1 MKGRMLLALAPM
13 QDVTN
18 LAFMRA
24 LHRLG
29 SLPDYFVT
37 AYFRSSSGRKGFSP
51 AALACLTEN
60 ETGVP
65 IYAQLA
71 GSDPASLV
79 RDARALLEYPVAG
92 IDLNA
97 GCPAPIVC
105 RKGAGSG
112 LLRVAKRFDAVLGA
126 LREAVPAGKFSVKCR
141 LGWEETAEW
150 EMILPL
156 LRSHAPDLLAVHA
169 RTRAGMYTAPV
180 DAEAVR
186 CAVVAMP
193 CPVVANGNICD
204 LATARAWME
213 AASPTGLMIGRG
225 AVRNPYLF
233 RVLRGGA
240 LPTYRDILTYAEIL
254 FEESCRLLA
263 SESEAVQCHR
273 LKKYLVYLAADL
285 PADFGFRMRSAATRA
300 AMLSALRDH
309 LAFGDPFPSLPPSGA
324 PLFAGVHGWSQR
336 I

>member
-1 MKGRMLLALAPM
+1 MLLALAPM

-18 LAFMRA
+18 LAFMRT

-29 SLPDYFVT
+29 SLPDYFVS
-37 AYFRSSSGRKGFSP
+37 AYFRSSPGRSGFSP
-51 AALACLTEN
+51 ATLACLTQN

-65 IYAQLA
+65 LYAQLA
-71 GSDPASLV
+71 GSDPVSLV

-105 RKGAGSG
+105 RKGAGAG
-112 LLRVAKRFDAVLGA
+112 LLRVHKRFDAVLGA
-126 LREAVPAGKFSVKCR
+126 LREAVPAGMFTVKCR
-141 LGWEETAEW
+141 IGWEDAAEW
-150 EMILPL
+150 GMLLPVL
-156 LRSHAPDLLAVHA
+156 NRHKPDLLAVHA
-169 RTRAGMYTAPV
+169 RTRAGMYMAPV
-180 DAEAVR
+180 EPTAVR
-186 CAVVAMP
+186 HAVSAMD
-193 CPVVANGNICD
+193 CPVVANGNIVD
-204 LATARAWME
+204 SSTARAWIE
-213 AASPTGLMIGRG
+213 EASPAGLMIGRG

-240 LPTYRDILTYAEIL
+240 LPTYREILAYAEIL

-273 LKKYLVYLAADL
+273 MKKYLVYLAADL
-285 PADFGFRMRSAATRA
+285 PADFGFRMRRAATRA
-300 AMLSALRDH
+300 AMLSVLRDH
-309 LAFGDPFPSLPPSGA
+309 LASGDPFPPLPPADA
-324 PLFAGVHGWSQR
+324 PLFPKVHAWSQR